1 MYVHRDYALITNS
14 LQAKVPHPSHTLYFV
29 LDLFCTKCT
38 IRNMKTITTT
48 NARKQL
54 AKIVDTVKETGEVFA
69 IGRRNQP
76 EVILLKFP
84 QAYKAE
90 FNEITNLNVVSSSF
104 DFLEDE
110 PDLYTLDD
118 AKEVYV

>member
-1 MYVHRDYALITNS
+1 
-14 LQAKVPHPSHTLYFV
+14 
-29 LDLFCTKCT
+29 
-38 IRNMKTITTT
+38 MKTITTT

-69 IGRRNQP
+69 IGRRNKP
-76 EVILLKFP
+76 EVILLPFP
-84 QAYKAE
+84 QAYNAD
-90 FNEITNLNVVSSSF
+90 FNEITNLNAISTSF

-110 PDLYTLDD
+110 PDLYTLED

>member
-1 MYVHRDYALITNS
+1 MYNIS
-14 LQAKVPHPSHTLYFV
+14 
-29 LDLFCTKCT
+29 
-38 IRNMKTITTT
+38 MKTITTT
-48 NARKQL
+48 NARKQIS
-54 AKIVDTVKETGEVFA
+54 KIIDTVRDTGEVFA
-69 IGRRNQP
+69 IGRRNRP

-84 QAYKAE
+84 QAYNAE
-90 FNEITNLNVVSSSF
+90 FNEITNLNAVSSSF

>member
-1 MYVHRDYALITNS
+1 
-14 LQAKVPHPSHTLYFV
+14 
-29 LDLFCTKCT
+29 
-38 IRNMKTITTT
+38 MKTITTT

-69 IGRRNQP
+69 IGRRNKP

-84 QAYKAE
+84 QAYSAD
-90 FNEITNLNVVSSSF
+90 FNEITNLNAISASF

-110 PDLYTLDD
+110 PDLYTVSDL
-118 AKEVYV
+118 KKKYV

>member
-1 MYVHRDYALITNS
+1 MYNIG
-14 LQAKVPHPSHTLYFV
+14 
-29 LDLFCTKCT
+29 
-38 IRNMKTITTT
+38 MKTITTT

-54 AKIVDTVKETGEVFA
+54 AQIINAVRETGEVFA
-69 IGRRNQP
+69 IGRRNKP

-84 QAYKAE
+84 QAYNAD
-90 FNEITNLNVVSSSF
+90 FNEITNLNAVSSSF

-110 PDLYTLDD
+110 PDLYTLED

>member
-1 MYVHRDYALITNS
+1 
-14 LQAKVPHPSHTLYFV
+14 
-29 LDLFCTKCT
+29 
-38 IRNMKTITTT
+38 MKTISTT

-54 AKIVDTVKETGEVFA
+54 AAIVDAVKETGEVFA
-69 IGRRNQP
+69 IGRRNKP

-84 QAYKAE
+84 QTYNAE
-90 FNEITNLNVVSSSF
+90 FNEITNLNAISSSF

>member
-1 MYVHRDYALITNS
+1 MYNLS
-14 LQAKVPHPSHTLYFV
+14 
-29 LDLFCTKCT
+29 
-38 IRNMKTITTT
+38 MKTITTT

-69 IGRRNQP
+69 IGRRNKP

-84 QAYKAE
+84 QAYNPD
-90 FNEITNLNVVSSSF
+90 FNEITNLNAISSSF